1 MSREIKLEDLPKL
14 PPQQLA
20 AMVRQF
26 EGEIKFFEGSLSE
39 LKTVVASF
47 KRSQDALNGMVEMGE
62 DRQCLVPLT
71 DTIYVK
77 GKTSSCEKF
86 LIDIGTGYYA
96 EMTPIEANNMFNR
109 KREFVEKQIKQIEG
123 SLLPSKKLN
132 LEFTYSALKKITDE
146 VKGVTSPASGG
157 PQSIAMKSK

>member
-1 MSREIKLEDLPKL
+1 MTSREIKLEDLPKL
-14 PPQQLA
+14 PSQQLS

-26 EGEIKFFEGSLSE
+26 EGEIKFFEQSLAE
-39 LKTVVASF
+39 LKTVVGTF
-47 KRSQDALNGMVEMGE
+47 KRSQEALNGMVEMG
-62 DRQCLVPLT
+62 DDKQCLVPLT

-77 GKTSSCEKF
+77 GKTTSSQKF

-123 SLLPSKKLN
+123 NLLPHKKLN
-132 LEFTYSALKKITDE
+132 LEFTYQALKKKSDE
-146 VKGVTSPASGG
+146 VKAANNASTVAA
-157 PQSIAMKSK
+157 QSSK